1 MSSNFKRQIPNML
14 SVLRLFMVP
23 LFVVGYFKYKAHV
36 AAIIYVTAWI
46 TDALDGYLA
55 RRNGWITDVGKI
67 LDPIADKIMQLA
79 AAFCFALENY
89 IYFIV
94 VFLLFL
100 KEFGMLYASVRIK
113 KERNI
118 VVAASWFGKL
128 STVIL
133 FVCAFLRLMIRSN
146 ATLDIVV
153 VAIMVICMSFALS
166 MYYFK
171 EFKGKYNLNV
181 FNKAN

>member
-1 MSSNFKRQIPNML
+1 ML

-23 LFVVGYFKYKAHV
+23 LFVVGYFKYKASV
-36 AAIIYVTAWI
+36 AATIYVVAWI

-55 RRNGWITDVGKI
+55 RRNGWITDIGKI
-67 LDPIADKIMQLA
+67 LDPIADKFMQLA
-79 AAFCFALENY
+79 AAFCFALENHVF
-89 IYFIV
+89 FIV
-94 VFLLFL
+94 VTLLFL

-118 VVAASWFGKL
+118 VVAANWFGKL

-133 FVCAFLRLMIRSN
+133 FVCAFLRLMIRN
-146 ATLDIVV
+146 NPTLDVV
-153 VAIMVICMSFALS
+153 VAIIMVSCMCFALC

-171 EFKGKYNLNV
+171 EFRGKYNLNV
-181 FNKAN
+181 FHK

>member
-1 MSSNFKRQIPNML
+1 MSSNLKKQIPNML
-14 SVLRLFMVP
+14 STLRLLMVP

-36 AAIIYVTAWI
+36 AAIIYVTAWL

-79 AAFCFALENY
+79 AAFCFAIENS

-94 VFLLFL
+94 VILLFL

-113 KERNI
+113 KEHNI
-118 VVAASWFGKL
+118 VVAANWFGKL
-128 STVIL
+128 STVVL
-133 FVCAFLRLMIRSN
+133 FLCAFLRLIIRN
-146 ATLDIVV
+146 NGVLDMAVV
-153 VAIMVICMSFALS
+153 SIMVVCMTFALS

-171 EFKGKYNLNV
+171 EFRGKYNLNV
-181 FNKAN
+181 FHK